1 MSKNLSRKGIALGAL
16 VALGS
21 SLIAGT
27 PALANTTINL
37 EAKTGTTYSVPV
49 TDNFTLKSSFADAA
63 KTSGTDVLKFEVT
76 GTVASL
82 GTITVPGA
90 LTIADSRGV
99 VNAAGSVSGTAYDL
113 TLVPSGTA
121 TFSVTVKAWLDRAAT
136 GTVGTI
142 DTGEF
147 VSAPQVVTF
156 VKASDVTWTTTLD
169 TPKIG
174 DTTVTTYVSAAPSI
188 NMDQIKAKV
197 TSVITGPTTAAAV
210 VQTFDSATNRLKFVR
225 TITAPASGIQPATLY
240 TAQAQYDAD
249 GAGAGAA
256 ANAGSAVSNLTPAA
270 KLEGLDSA
278 TITEGT
284 NVKLT
289 GQAYAVR
296 SGTKSLDVSIQAYSD
311 LGTGDAIGG
320 TGAAADTKAAAGSVV
335 SVTVAGTPDAT
346 TTITAGGKTLVST
359 TSGNKI
365 EFDLTTDATGLVKFT
380 LASSTGKALDSLTV
394 SAKAELQTTV
404 NTRTIAWADA
414 TFAAGGLVS
423 TTLQGTAAALK
434 AAKGSN
440 YTLTYAVND
449 SFGLTPESNLR
460 VRVVQSVATNNAQT
474 RYGDVVNGLASVTLP
489 VASDS
494 TDAQSITNTATV
506 EKFANGAWGAIAPTV
521 ATPSTVIGT
530 STASSTVT
538 ITGNTSADAD
548 GVAVAEANR
557 FSLNNKAFAAADTRV
572 GQLSPAGTLGVTL
585 GGQVNDS
592 LGQGTY
598 STVTLSGSNLMFE
611 ASGKFSTGSIT
622 VQTNASGAYA
632 GVAVYS
638 NTTGKQVVTVTAGG
652 ATKTANLYF
661 KKAAKTEGVTL
672 AIAAPSVIASGR
684 TLLVTTSLVDGFGN
698 PVEIATG
705 DAAGQDLTITY
716 DGPGFTT
723 STIAQELDATGKKVF
738 RVILGSGE
746 NGLAT
751 IKATYSKDGV
761 DTNIVT
767 VTKNVLV
774 GASAT
779 VAAGSKRAN
788 VTVKNALGL
797 TVKVVSGS
805 RTVTRVAT
813 SDSQRVS
820 ITKLRAGKRTVKVYV
835 NDILVRSQVVTVRR

>member
-1 MSKNLSRKGIALGAL
+1 MSKNLTRKGIALGAL

-49 TDNFTLKSSFADAA
+49 TDSFTLKSSFADAA
-63 KTSGTDVLKFEVT
+63 KTAGTDALKFEVT
-76 GTVASL
+76 GSVASL
-82 GTITVPGA
+82 GAITVPGP

-99 VNAAGSVSGTAYDL
+99 VTATGTGALSGTAYDL
-113 TLVPSGTA
+113 TLVPSGSA

-156 VKASDVTWTTTLD
+156 VKASDITWTTTLD

-174 DTTVTTYVSAAPSI
+174 DTTLTSYVSAAPSI

-197 TSVITGPTTAAAV
+197 TSVITGPTATSA
-210 VQTFDSATNRLKFVR
+210 VQTFDSATNRLKFVN
-225 TITAPASGIQPATLY
+225 TITNPASGKVQPATLY
-240 TAQAQYDAD
+240 KAQAQYS
-249 GAGAGAA
+249 A

-270 KLEGLDSA
+270 KLEGLGSA
-278 TITEGT
+278 TITVGT
-284 NVKLT
+284 NVKLN

-311 LGTGDAIGG
+311 LGADNAIGE
-320 TGAAADTKAAAGSVV
+320 TVAADADTKAAAGSVV

-380 LASSTGKALDSLTV
+380 LTSSTGKALDSLTV
-394 SAKAELQTTV
+394 SAKSELQTTEKD
-404 NTRTIAWADA
+404 RTIAWADA
-414 TFAAGGLVS
+414 TFAANGLTS
-423 TTLQGTAAALK
+423 TTLLGTSAALK

-449 SFGLTPESNLR
+449 SFGLPTPESNLR
-460 VRVVQSVATNNAQT
+460 VKVVQSVATNNAQT

-489 VASDS
+489 VAADS
-494 TDAQSITNTATV
+494 TDGQSITNTATV
-506 EKFANGAWGAIAPTV
+506 EKFSNGAWAAITAPTPTV
-521 ATPSTVIGT
+521 AAPSTVIGT
-530 STASSTVT
+530 STAASTVT
-538 ITGNTSADAD
+538 VTNNTSVDASN
-548 GVAVAEANR
+548 VAVAEGGR
-557 FSLNNKAFAAADTRV
+557 FALNNKAFAAADTRV
-572 GQLSPAGTLGVTL
+572 GQSSPAGTVGVIL

-598 STVTLSGSNLMFE
+598 STVTLAGANLMFE
-611 ASGKFSTGSIT
+611 ASGKFSLGSIT
-622 VQTNASGAYA
+622 VQTDASGTYA
-632 GVAVYS
+632 GVSVYS
-638 NTTGKQVVTVTAGG
+638 NKTGKQVVTVTAGG
-652 ATKTANLYF
+652 ATKTADLYF
-661 KKAAKTEGVTL
+661 KKAAKTVGATL
-672 AIAAPSVIASGR
+672 TISAPTVIASGR
-684 TLLVTTSLVDGFGN
+684 TLLVTTTLVDAYGN
-698 PVEIATG
+698 PVEIAST
-705 DAAGQDLTITY
+705 DAASQDLTITY

-805 RTVTRVAT
+805 TTVTRVAT
-813 SDSQRVS
+813 SDSQRVA